1 MATDAERKLE
11 KQSVRWKAATRAV
24 KQGLTFEEVYERVHR
39 NDVSSL
45 DFDFAALSNDE
56 KEHLIMRATPLST
69 AMKGFFAAQFG
80 SSTAGDA
87 EFAPAQAGAGVR

>member
-11 KQSVRWKAATRAV
+11 KQSVQWKAATRAV

-56 KEHLIMRATPLST
+56 KEHLIM
-69 AMKGFFAAQFG
+69 
-80 SSTAGDA
+80 GDA
-87 EFAPAQAGAGVR
+87 ALDGDEGLRRAVRQLGRGRRRVRAVEAGAGVR